1 MSSTL
6 FLFLLACHTYH
17 KFLPGLGE
25 LGRRPSWPGD
35 QGDGHHGHG
44 PLQGYPGQALQGD
57 QQGCGCKVREGCPGV
72 LPDEPEEQEQEQQ
85 DEPDQGP
92 VIPRKYHPFKDES
105 KLLRQAF
112 PEADKVRNP
121 KLS

>member
-6 FLFLLACHTYH
+6 FLFLLGCHTNH

-44 PLQGYPGQALQGD
+44 PLQGYPGQGD

-72 LPDEPEEQEQEQQ
+72 LPDEPEEQDQEQQ
-85 DEPDQGP
+85 DEPDQGQ